1 MLHGRYG
8 DDGKGLFVT
17 AFLVRVGVIASV
29 PAGFSDFLGRELEG
43 VQQECLTRGWGLTRT
58 STPSPGPNSSDGSTA
73 PASSAGG
80 HESSGTSPSSIPSPE
95 RSSTSSPKEPR
106 SG

>member
-17 AFLVRVGVIASV
+17 AFLVRAGVIASV
-29 PAGFSDFLGRELEG
+29 PAGFSDFLGRELED
-43 VQQECLTRGWGLTRT
+43 VEDECRTRNWGLTRT
-58 STPSPGPNSSDGSTA
+58 STPSPGEISSGASTA

-80 HESSGTSPSSIPSPE
+80 RESSATSPSSTRMMGASTTSNQTERPS
-95 RSSTSSPKEPR
+95 
-106 SG
+106 G